1 MLRERHWLRELLNLC
16 TYQDTSGV
24 VPLRCPLA
32 SVAFADR
39 RTQSSICDV
48 ACLMSAALAVSAAG
62 KRHRMAPSHCALC
75 CLFGRFKMN
84 VRASARVTS
93 FEPPLISMIWE
104 AVPTSPG
111 YSFLAWK
118 LVCRNELV
126 RYRLRIL
133 TLVFQGEGHRLCD
146 HR

>member
-1 MLRERHWLRELLNLC
+1 MTGDQRWHEAGGSQLAAPMLRERHWLRELLNLC

-48 ACLMSAALAVSAAG
+48 ACLMSAALPVSAACR
-62 KRHRMAPSHCALC
+62 RHRMAPSHCALC

-84 VRASARVTS
+84 VRASASVTS
-93 FEPPLISMIWE
+93 FWPPLISMTW
-104 AVPTSPG
+104 VSGTDQPLL
-111 YSFLAWK
+111 FLFGQ
-118 LVCRNELV
+118 V
-126 RYRLRIL
+126 RGPYA
-133 TLVFQGEGHRLCD
+133 EHD
-146 HR
+146 A